1 MSNKNSR
8 LFVRLGKVGL
18 PALVSGIVALVA
30 GGIYAVSA
38 APSSVTACVEKKD
51 GAMRYSASG
60 GCKQAKETKLVIGAQ
75 GATGLQGATGATGST
90 GATGATGA
98 TGSAGSMATQSTA
111 EIKTNT
117 NYTLILS
124 DAGKLIWSRF
134 SPTVIVPTNASVA
147 FPIGTRIDIGQ
158 LGATS
163 ANMIFVTPM
172 VGVTLNGESLNNAGV
187 AISQTFDRGAFQ
199 MGTLVKIATNEWV
212 FLRSPDENSPST

>member
-8 LFVRLGKVGL
+8 LFVRLGKIGL

-38 APSSVTACVEKKD
+38 APSSITTCVAKKD

-60 GCKQAKETKLVIGAQ
+60 GCKQGKESKLVIGAQ
-75 GATGLQGATGATGST
+75 GATGLLGATGVT

-98 TGSAGSMATQSTA
+98 TGTAGAVGSMATQSTA

-117 NYTLILS
+117 SYTLILT
-124 DAGKLIWSRF
+124 DAGKLIWSRS
-134 SPTVIVPTNASVA
+134 SPTVIVPSNASVA

-163 ANMIFVTPM
+163 ANIIFVTPM
-172 VGVTLNGESLNNAGV
+172 VGVTLNGETVNGAGI

-199 MGTLVKIATNEWV
+199 LGTLVKIATNEWV
-212 FLRSPDENSPST
+212 FLRSPDENSSST